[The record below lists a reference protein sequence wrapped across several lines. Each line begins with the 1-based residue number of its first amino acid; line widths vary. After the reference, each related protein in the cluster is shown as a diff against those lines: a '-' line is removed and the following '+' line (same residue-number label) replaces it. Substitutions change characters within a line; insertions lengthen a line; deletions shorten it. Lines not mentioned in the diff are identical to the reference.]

1 LSDEEYA
8 LKPLIGVVALLL
20 IVPAAYAQEDTISP
34 ALNEQLDALVSITE
48 QLRGLE
54 TIEPVVRQFPTRQE
68 TIDYLAEIYNRDLPA
83 EELERSR
90 LLYVSLDMLPP
101 DVDLGEV
108 YLNLLGSQIAGFY
121 DTDTQTMNVIPTI
134 GDDVGESLSLTE
146 QIVFIHEYTHALQDQ
161 HFSLDMLEDEALQ
174 SAPDQL
180 IAVLALIE
188 GDATAVM
195 QVYSQEVALR
205 NPGAA
210 FELLAEGLMAGNL
223 TLPEGVPPVLA
234 RELLFPYEA
243 GLSFVLA
250 LYNDGGWERINAA
263 YENLPQTSEQII
275 HPEKYLAGE
284 EAVPVEALDLG
295 LSDEWQ
301 EVWNITLGE
310 FYLREHLRTQ
320 LSSFEAGQGAA
331 GWGGDHFQLY
341 VDPETNDL
349 IWTLQIVWDTPE
361 DMVEFTDLYIALG
374 DLKFGN
380 PPEEGC
386 WSNNSAALCLIND
399 SNGSLIISAPSLE
412 MAQDIFAVQQG

>member
-1 LSDEEYA
+1 MKKLF
-8 LKPLIGVVALLL
+8 LLMTLLL
-20 IVPAAYAQEDTISP
+20 IVPVAYAQEDTISP
-34 ALNEQLDALVSITE
+34 ALNQQLDALVTITE
-48 QLRGLE
+48 NLRGLE

-68 TIDYLAEIYNRDLPA
+68 TIEYLAEIYSRDLSA

-90 LLYVSLDMLPP
+90 LLYVALDMLPS

-108 YLNLLGSQIAGFY
+108 YLNLMGSQIAGFY
-121 DTDTQTMNVIPTI
+121 DTDTKTMNVIPTI

-161 HFSLDMLEDEALQ
+161 HFSLDMLDEEALQ
-174 SAPDQL
+174 ASPDQL
-180 IAVLALIE
+180 IAALSLVE
-188 GDATAVM
+188 GDATATM

-223 TLPEGVPPVLA
+223 MLPEGVPPVLA

-243 GLSFVLA
+243 GLTFVLA
-250 LYNDGGWERINAA
+250 LYNDGGWERINGA

-275 HPEKYLAGE
+275 HPEKYLEGE
-284 EAVPVEALDLG
+284 GAVPVDALDLG
-295 LSDEWQ
+295 LGDEWQ

-320 LSSFEAGQGAA
+320 LSSFEAERAAA

-349 IWTLQIVWDTPE
+349 VWTLQIVWDTPE
-361 DMVEFTDLYIALG
+361 DAVQFTDLYIERG
-374 DLKFGN
+374 DLKFGSAA
-380 PPEEGC
+380 EDGC
-386 WSNNSAALCLIND
+386 WSNDGTALCLVD
-399 SNGSLIISAPSLE
+399 DENGSLIISAPSLE
-412 MAQDIFAVQQG
+412 MAQSIFALQQG